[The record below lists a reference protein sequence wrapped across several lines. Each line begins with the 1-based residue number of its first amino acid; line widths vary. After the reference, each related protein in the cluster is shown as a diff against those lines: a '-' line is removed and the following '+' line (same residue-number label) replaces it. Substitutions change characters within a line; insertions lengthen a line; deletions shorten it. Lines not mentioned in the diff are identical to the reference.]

1 MFKQCTNVYNP
12 FFLGTPKKNVEL
24 ERSEALNV
32 DIEGD
37 EDNLIQME
45 ALSLQLL

>member
-1 MFKQCTNVYNP
+1 MML
-12 FFLGTPKKNVEL
+12 FFPLGTPKKNVEPEHL
-24 ERSEALNV
+24 EALNV

-45 ALSLQLL
+45 QLSLQLLQLTTMY